1 VGCDY
6 ITVLWGNVPSDRSA
20 LNLVLPGGP
29 WAWLFWV
36 EWIVG
41 GVIPLAFLV
50 VPRLKKLP
58 GALGLASV
66 LVIVGVYAFRIELV
80 VLGFI
85 NPLTQYPPGN
95 AVGTYNPQTSS
106 FQLVGRYH
114 PTWIEYGI
122 VIGLVALFA
131 ALVTIGYKSLHVM
144 GPSPDAKHREEPAAA
159 VGKAAS

>member
-1 VGCDY
+1 
-6 ITVLWGNVPSDRSA
+6 
-20 LNLVLPGGP
+20 
-29 WAWLFWV
+29 
-36 EWIVG
+36 VG

-58 GALGLASV
+58 GALGLSAV

-80 VLGFI
+80 VLGFV

-95 AVGTYNPQTSS
+95 AVGTYNAQTSS

-131 ALVTIGYKSLHVM
+131 ALVTVGYKSLHVM
-144 GPSPDAKHREEPAAA
+144 GPSPDAKQPVEPAAA